1 MAEPESAVLPIT
13 PYPIGCLK
21 PLVRANSTEQNKHLR
36 TFWKRRY
43 QPLSADVQ
51 TTKDSPSNP
60 QAWSCGHRGAQP
72 RSAPSG
78 GLVTTP
84 ACGLRDW

>member
-1 MAEPESAVLPIT
+1 
-13 PYPIGCLK
+13 
-21 PLVRANSTEQNKHLR
+21 
-36 TFWKRRY
+36 
-43 QPLSADVQ
+43 LSADVQ